1 MQGSEPPFGP
11 DQAGPRDR
19 LRSDARRILD
29 AALRAV
35 DAGRAVRRSM
45 ESAGDRLRIGDR
57 LFDLGRVDRV
67 MVLGAGKASASMA
80 GAVEEMLGDR
90 IGSGLVV
97 TKYGYVAALRRIEL
111 CEAGHPVPDEA
122 GERAAEKI
130 LAMARGA
137 GENDLLICLISG
149 GGSALLP
156 LPVRPIALEEKQAAT
171 TLLLR
176 SGATIDE
183 MNAVRKHISRIKGGR
198 LAEAAAPAHIAT
210 LMLSDVI
217 GDRLDVIASGP
228 TVPDESTFGDSL
240 EVVSRYHLAGELPPP
255 VVAHL
260 RRGARGEIRETP
272 KPGDPLFD
280 RTCNL
285 VVGNNA
291 DGLMAAREEASGLGY
306 HAQIVS
312 STVQGEARDVARE
325 HVALA
330 RRVRQTGAPARP
342 PCCLISGGETTVT
355 VRGRGKGGRN
365 QEFALAAAIAMQ
377 GMEGV
382 VVLSAGTD
390 GTDGPTDA
398 AGALADGRTV
408 ERARGRGMD
417 AEAALEENDSYA
429 FFSALDDLVMTGPT
443 NTNVMDIQ
451 LVLVAS

>member
-1 MQGSEPPFGP
+1 MQGSEPPVGP
-11 DQAGPRDR
+11 GQAAPRDR
-19 LRSDARRILD
+19 LRSDVRRILD
-29 AALRAV
+29 AALQAV
-35 DAGRAVRRSM
+35 DAGRAVRRFV
-45 ESAGDRLRIGDR
+45 ESAGDRLRISER

-80 GAVEEMLGDR
+80 RAVEEMLGDR
-90 IGSGLVV
+90 IGGGLVV

-111 CEAGHPVPDEA
+111 REAGHPVPDEA
-122 GERAAEKI
+122 GERAAEQI
-130 LAMARGA
+130 LAMATGA

-156 LPVRPIALEEKQAAT
+156 LPVRSIALEEKQAAT
-171 TLLLR
+171 SLLLR

-183 MNAVRKHISRIKGGR
+183 MNALRKHISRIKGGR
-198 LAEAAAPAHIAT
+198 LAEAAAPAQIVT

-228 TVPDESTFGDSL
+228 TVPDESTFGESI
-240 EVVSRYHLAGELPPP
+240 EIVSKYHLADELPSP
-255 VVAHL
+255 VLAHL
-260 RRGARGEIRETP
+260 HRGARGEIRETP
-272 KPGDPLFD
+272 KPGDPLFEG
-280 RTCNL
+280 TYNV

-291 DGLMAAREEASGLGY
+291 GALMAAKEEASRLGY
-306 HAQIVS
+306 AVHIGS
-312 STVQGEARDVARE
+312 SSVQGEARDVAKE

-330 RRVRQTGAPARP
+330 RRVRRTGAPVRP

-377 GMEGV
+377 GMEEV

-398 AGALADGRTV
+398 AGALADGGTV
-408 ERARGRGMD
+408 ERARALGID
-417 AEAALEENDSYA
+417 AEAALEENDSYT
-429 FFSALDDLVMTGPT
+429 FFSALDGLVMTGPT
-443 NTNVMDIQ
+443 TTNVMDIQ
-451 LVLVAS
+451 LILVAS